1 MFNNFTGNIT
11 DHFPVSRLFNDMETR
26 LAQEY
31 DKNKWLALFPQV
43 VLSTFYEE
51 VVVRGAVL
59 RGLQNR

>member
-1 MFNNFTGNIT
+1 MFNNSTGKIT
-11 DHFPVSRLFNDMETR
+11 DHFPDSRLFNDMETR

-31 DKNKWLALFPQV
+31 EKDKWLALFPHV
-43 VLSTFYEE
+43 VLSPFYEE